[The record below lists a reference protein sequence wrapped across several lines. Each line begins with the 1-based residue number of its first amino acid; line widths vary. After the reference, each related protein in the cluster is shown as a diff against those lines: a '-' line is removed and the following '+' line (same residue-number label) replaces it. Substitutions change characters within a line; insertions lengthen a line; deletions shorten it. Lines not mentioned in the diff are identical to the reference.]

1 MFKYVQMC
9 ELNREYAILNERMFQ
24 TAEIKG
30 LILTANND
38 DDDGNADFGGLVS
51 QIKDYIKGE
60 NRSLNKFIREQR
72 TEVEKH
78 VTIKNKSIEDNL
90 GNSK

>member
-1 MFKYVQMC
+1 M
-9 ELNREYAILNERMFQ
+9 
-24 TAEIKG
+24 
-30 LILTANND
+30 TANND

-60 NRSLNKFIREQR
+60 NRSLNKFIHEQR

-78 VTIKNKSIEDNL
+78 VTIKNKAIEENL
-90 GNSK
+90 GNSKQEIKEKISELNNEM